1 MTVAALICARG
12 GSKRIP
18 RKNVAMCAGKKLIEW
33 PLIAANEAK
42 CIDRLFVSTE
52 DAEIAEVSRQHG
64 AEIIDRPWQL
74 ATDFAADGSLA
85 YHAYSEIIKR
95 CNADYIIKLHATSP
109 CIEGYHIDEALQL
122 LLKNKIAVRVFTQHK
137 IHKPSQ
143 LNNYYFFLP
152 TGAICKVFP
161 ENPLGIDPFITN
173 NLVDIYWQNGA
184 FSIERME
191 KKFFCL
197 APEIPPDMDAV
208 YANDLYASYFARMD
222 LARVQEARNILLGYT
237 MSQYD
242 GHDIN
247 YPDDLIIAE
256 AIIKIREE
264 KKHAGK

>member
-33 PLIAANEAK
+33 VLIAANEAK

-52 DAEIAEVSRQHG
+52 DAEIAAIGRDYG

-74 ATDFAADGSLA
+74 ATDWAADSSLA
-85 YHAYSEIIKR
+85 YHAYSEVIKR
-95 CNADYIIKLHATSP
+95 CDADYIAKLHATSP
-109 CIEGYHIDEALQL
+109 CIHGFHIDEALEL
-122 LLKNKIAVRVFTQHK
+122 LLKNKIAIRVFTQHK

-143 LNNYYFFLP
+143 LNNYYFILP

-161 ENPLGIDPFITN
+161 ENPQGINPFITN

-191 KKFFCL
+191 KHWFNK
-197 APEIPPDMDAV
+197 APEITPDMDPY
-208 YANDLYASYFARMD
+208 YANDLYATYFARMD
-222 LARVQEARNILLGYT
+222 LARIQEARNIILGYT
-237 MSQYD
+237 MNQWD

-247 YPDDLIIAE
+247 YPDDLAIAE
-256 AIIKIREE
+256 AILKNREE
-264 KKHAGK
+264 KKQ